1 MEVQA
6 KGKYIRISPFKAQK
20 VAVLIRGKPVKQAMD
35 LLTLTPK
42 KAARIMKG
50 ILQSAIANAREKY
63 GVEED
68 SLFVKSA
75 LVDKGPTLKRIKP
88 RARGRADLMRKRTS
102 HITIV
107 LDTKKEGEKLGTESS
122 S

>member
-6 KGKYIRISPFKAQK
+6 KGRYVRISPFKAQK

-63 GVEED
+63 GVEEEN
-68 SLFVKSA
+68 LFVKSA